1 MRIIDLNLSVRDEL
15 LDSCAAS
22 FRKPGD
28 KVLVQS
34 LASIFRSGDKVYREP
49 IAHDARGNQA
59 TSLTAE
65 QAEKTQSTQTT
76 IWFCSRSQRCLNILC
91 GWHLSLE
98 SAFSQL
104 PIQPVP
110 NYRRRIQEVSTRN
123 LACWNLSLPC
133 GLCRNGLGHTTLEPP
148 DQTSGNDQPDRDQL
162 RPRQRA
168 PENFAT
174 TRIAAQKF
182 KEESRD
188 TVEEQIGANYLPI
201 EFLARQ
207 KPGEEEE
214 IRQLYRRFK
223 KLSGLKRMA

>member
-76 IWFCSRSQRCLNILC
+76 IWFCSRSQRCLTSSAVGIY
-91 GWHLSLE
+91 HLNQH
-98 SAFSQL
+98 SANCQSSQC
-104 PIQPVP
+104 PI
-110 NYRRRIQEVSTRN
+110 I
-123 LACWNLSLPC
+123 
-133 GLCRNGLGHTTLEPP
+133 
-148 DQTSGNDQPDRDQL
+148 
-162 RPRQRA
+162 
-168 PENFAT
+168 
-174 TRIAAQKF
+174 
-182 KEESRD
+182 
-188 TVEEQIGANYLPI
+188 
-201 EFLARQ
+201 
-207 KPGEEEE
+207 EEE
-214 IRQLYRRFK
+214 
-223 KLSGLKRMA
+223 